1 VILDSSGGL
10 VTRQETGSLEE
21 GDRHDPEKVKAFL
34 TRHRAAPIAASEVLK
49 AGVAKAASEGKRVLL
64 HFGAPWCGW
73 CHRLDDFLAR
83 PEIARI
89 VEKDYVEVKIDTDR
103 MPGGDEVLAN
113 YRQGKDGGIPWMV
126 ILDAAGNALV
136 TSDGERGNVGY
147 PVEAGEIAH
156 FLTMLR
162 KTAKRISEE
171 EIAGVGRALERTAEE
186 IKGSARGAVLTGAA
200 EKDA

>member
-1 VILDSSGGL
+1 
-10 VTRQETGSLEE
+10 
-21 GDRHDPEKVKAFL
+21 
-34 TRHRAAPIAASEVLK
+34 
-49 AGVAKAASEGKRVLL
+49 
-64 HFGAPWCGW
+64 
-73 CHRLDDFLAR
+73 
-83 PEIARI
+83 